1 MGSGRIDA
9 RAALKTLL
17 LLLALAA
24 DYPAMGARIA
34 SLGVSPSLLLYAGLY
49 VLLAATLWAAAFIA
63 RAPLRWT
70 VAALLAA
77 AELLV
82 NAIRTAT
89 ADAMSYELFVTMFL
103 SAGFADDALAQ
114 HGHSIL
120 WAALGSAAL
129 LLGIGLRPGRWRP
142 IPALPAALAPF
153 AGVALLAL
161 LLFFRGG
168 EGARGLPSAMVGAAY
183 SSLLAYEAA
192 TMPAAIR
199 QSVKLE
205 QSGESDPRDL
215 ILIID
220 ESIAGRYLDIND
232 PAGVH
237 SGLAAPPPGVEVA
250 NFGLAASITHCSFG
264 SNLTLRHGGTRRAYQ
279 QMNAVRPSLFAYAKG
294 AGYATVYIDAQRTG
308 GAYQNG
314 MDDGE
319 RRHIDNFIQFDE
331 TPVLHRD
338 MAVADA
344 LIAALAND
352 RREFILVN
360 KMGAHFPV
368 ADKYPDSAH
377 IYRPALPRGEGVE
390 VAEMQLP
397 ANLYSGA
404 DMWRRYRNA
413 YRNSLHWTVGAFFD
427 RLLSGGRIDKGL
439 IVYTADHGQN
449 LHERGGEG
457 TTTHCSPSPAAEEG
471 AVPLAIIDTK
481 GAWQAAARRN
491 FDASSHYRI
500 FPTLLGAMG
509 YEPAAVRAIYG
520 EALDARRPDANSFN
534 ALFNA
539 RLGRRPEWVEV
550 RREAIARPPTAD
562 HGAQAALSAAP
573 DAR

>member
-1 MGSGRIDA
+1 MGSGLFDQ
-9 RAALKTLL
+9 RALLKTLL
-17 LLLALAA
+17 LLVALGA
-24 DYPAMGARIA
+24 DYPAMGARIG
-34 SLGVSPSLLLYAGLY
+34 SLGLSPSLLLYIGLY
-49 VLLAATLWAAAFIA
+49 GLLAATLWVAAFIERGA
-63 RAPLRWT
+63 VRWS
-70 VAALLAA
+70 VALLLAA
-77 AELLV
+77 GELLV

-89 ADAMSYELFVTMFL
+89 ADAMSYELFVTMIL

-114 HGHSIL
+114 HGRAIL
-120 WAALGSAAL
+120 WAGLGAAAL
-129 LLGIGLRPGRWRP
+129 LLGIGLRPGTWRP
-142 IPALPAALAPF
+142 MPRTIAMLAPLG
-153 AGVALLAL
+153 GVALLAL

-183 SSLLAYEAA
+183 SSLFVYEAA
-192 TMPAAIR
+192 TLPAAIR
-199 QSVKLE
+199 QSVKLGR
-205 QSGESDPRDL
+205 SGKEDPRDL

-232 PAGVH
+232 PAGVQ
-237 SGLAAPPPGVEVA
+237 SGLAAPPPGVHVA

-279 QMNAVRPSLFAYAKG
+279 QINAVRPSIFAYAKR

-314 MDDGE
+314 MDDAE
-319 RRHIDNFIQFDE
+319 RRHIDNFIQFDD

-344 LIAALAND
+344 LVGALAND

-377 IYRPALPRGEGVE
+377 IYRPALPRGENVE

-404 DMWRRYRNA
+404 DVWRSYRNA
-413 YRNSLHWTVGAFFD
+413 YRNSLRWTVGAFFE
-427 RLLSGGRIDKGL
+427 RLLSDGRIDRGL
-439 IVYTADHGQN
+439 ILYTADHGQN
-449 LHERGGEG
+449 LHERGGDG
-457 TTTHCSPSPAAEEG
+457 TTTHCSPAPAAEEG
-471 AVPLAIIDTK
+471 AVPLVLIDTH
-481 GAWQAAARRN
+481 GRWQKAAQRN

-500 FPTLLGAMG
+500 FPTLLTAMG
-509 YEPAAVRAIYG
+509 YDRAAVRKIYG
-520 EALDARRPDANSFN
+520 EGLDAPSRDANSFN
-534 ALFNA
+534 ALFHA
-539 RLGRRPEWVEV
+539 RLGRQPEWVAV
-550 RREAIARPPTAD
+550 RRAAIARPPASD
-562 HGAQAALSAAP
+562 HDEKSPSPAP
-573 DAR
+573 TP